1 MNCDNN
7 TKNELLD
14 TEDCIK
20 NPKEFLKHSYFEM
33 LSVLRNNT
41 TIKEMDNIKKYFNN
55 ITSCCHGRHKEKE
68 SNIVNEGTLISSNAN
83 FSKRRKAGGS
93 LQLKTPKK

>member
-20 NPKEFLKHSYFEM
+20 NPKGFLKYSYFEM
-33 LSVLRNNT
+33 LSVLKNNT
-41 TIKEMDNIKKYFNN
+41 LIEEMNNIKN
-55 ITSCCHGRHKEKE
+55 IST
-68 SNIVNEGTLISSNAN
+68 T
-83 FSKRRKAGGS
+83 
-93 LQLKTPKK
+93 